1 MSMTKIKL
9 FNVTFVNMQFILNVT
24 TLSIQITDI
33 FKPVMNHGTAQN
45 VAARFFLLI
54 SYVIKTSQLVVQ
66 ILIAVLCHGKDKKTA
81 EISSLLLKPTINLEL
96 LLNQFNNAT
105 PKMMTL
111 KILFLLNMILMK
123 CTMLEYITKI
133 NLCPCFICSCSKCMF
148 LW

>member
-1 MSMTKIKL
+1 MIKIKL
-9 FNVTFVNMQFILNVT
+9 FNVTFVNIGVILNVT
-24 TLSIQITDI
+24 TLTIQITDI
-33 FKPVMNHGTAQN
+33 FKPVMNHCTAQN

-54 SYVIKTSQLVVQ
+54 PYVIKTSQLVAQ
-66 ILIAVLCHGKDKKTA
+66 ILIAVLCCGKDKKTT

-96 LLNQFNNAT
+96 LVNQFNNAT
-105 PKMMTL
+105 PKMMTM